1 MEKIYRWA
9 ATHKLLVALIFDVI
23 AMPVWTHLLLGHTNA
38 GIGLVI
44 VVDSIILCIG
54 ALLGDSCLMRLTKK
68 PLSDFDD
75 ACDPYPLLEETEKLL
90 ACNLKGNM
98 EQVTQIN
105 RLAALSVLGKYDVV
119 YDTLMSLNID
129 KYSGCLPMNKV
140 VYYHNLASA
149 CDDLGRHD
157 EASAWRSKMN
167 TIYND
172 MPENRM
178 KKSVSTFVL
187 NSRAEELFYSGR
199 YQEALEMR
207 NSKGNQKLR
216 YQVADAFA
224 IAKIYIKLGDKE
236 KARENLEF
244 VIKNGNKLYVV
255 TEAKELMKEL

>member
-1 MEKIYRWA
+1 MKKFNRWA

-44 VVDSIILCIG
+44 VVDSIILCTG
-54 ALLGDSCLMRLTKK
+54 ALLGESCLIRLTKK

-90 ACNLKGNM
+90 ACKPKGNM

-105 RLAALSVLGKYDVV
+105 RLAALSALGKYDIV
-119 YDTLMSLNID
+119 YDTLMSINID
-129 KYSGCLPMNKV
+129 KFARSLPMNKA

-149 CDDLGRHD
+149 CDDLGRHE
-157 EASAWRSKMN
+157 EASVWRTKMN
-167 TIYND
+167 MIYND
-172 MPENRM
+172 MPENKM
-178 KKSVSTFVL
+178 KKSISTFIL
-187 NSRAEELFYSGR
+187 NSRAEELFYNGR

-244 VIKNGNKLYVV
+244 VIKNGNKLYAV